1 MLSPFSKSFI
11 PEQVLFSHLDFCDL
25 YTSQVKFMVVF
36 FKAESLHNC
45 SHTNHTK
52 EDTKQKCDREFDKEI
67 EMQRQNWLILEEET

>member
-45 SHTNHTK
+45 SHKNDTK
-52 EDTKQKCDREFDKEI
+52 EDTKLKCDREFDKVW
-67 EMQRQNWLILEEET
+67 MQRQNWLILEEET

>member
-36 FKAESLHNC
+36 FQAESLHNC
-45 SHTNHTK
+45 GHKNHTK
-52 EDTKQKCDREFDKEI
+52 DIQNENVIGNLTKFECRDKI
-67 EMQRQNWLILEEET
+67 D

>member
-36 FKAESLHNC
+36 FKAESLHYC
-45 SHTNHTK
+45 SDTNHNK
-52 EDTKQKCDREFDKEI
+52 EDTNQKCDREFDEEI
-67 EMQRQNWLILEEET
+67 EMQRQN